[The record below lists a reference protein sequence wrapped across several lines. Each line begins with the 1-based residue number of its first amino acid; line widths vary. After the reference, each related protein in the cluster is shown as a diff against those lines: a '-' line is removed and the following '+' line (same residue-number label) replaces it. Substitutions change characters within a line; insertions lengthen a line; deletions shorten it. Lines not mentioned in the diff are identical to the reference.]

1 MASGNNAHAEG
12 SNTTASGSTSH
23 AEGSNTTAS
32 GSNSHSSGTQTIAN
46 HKSQFVFG
54 EFNIS
59 DPSTATA
66 SNRGTYIEIVGNG
79 TADNARSNA
88 RTLDFNGNESLNG
101 NLIPMT
107 TNSQTIGTSTNRW
120 KAVYIGTQSTIGAN
134 NKPIYWNNGVP
145 TVVGNEL
152 NVSITGNANTANT
165 AASADKLSIAR
176 TIKIELDST
185 SAASFDGTGDITL
198 GVTKTLP
205 VARGGT
211 GQSSVDSTPTNNS
224 LKMVTSGGV
233 YTAIENL
240 KTTLPYARSSTAG
253 GAANSVKAAITFSNS
268 GGATSGITYDG
279 SVARTISYTTVGA
292 APAGNYAGS
301 SAQGG
306 AANSVKEYITFTNS
320 GNGASSG
327 IQYNGNI
334 ARIISYNTIG
344 AAAASHTHYY
354 AGSLSEGGAARYA
367 QEATQL
373 TTGRTLRVK
382 LDRTDPSTAFDGTQN
397 IFDIGVNGK
406 LSVSNGGTGLSSTG
420 NANSVV
426 IGGSSGTTPMQT
438 VQTKRGAFYAT
449 ADNAKPQFDTLPV
462 AQGGTGKDSYTTNGV
477 LYASASTAIG
487 QATSNTANQ
496 ILMSNSNKV
505 PIWQSPS
512 TSITN
517 NNSIPP
523 TSTAVYNAINN
534 IKIEDLSNLSTS
546 YVWDSLTQGGAW
558 TTEIGNQNK
567 YVHGISGNTIRL
579 CRGSLADI
587 LLQKRIGYYTGSG
600 TSGEASVIR
609 INFNQGWV
617 PRILRLG
624 GNTEGNISGSDEH
637 DYWANDWQIDFYNL
651 WTNWTTNLNKFN
663 PVEIGL
669 GLGIAY
675 VRWVDSTCK
684 AIDIYVNY
692 GFTANNNLSGRKYYY
707 QATA

>member
-1 MASGNNAHAEG
+1 M
-12 SNTTASGSTSH
+12 
-23 AEGSNTTAS
+23 
-32 GSNSHSSGTQTIAN
+32 QTIAN
-46 HKSQFVFG
+46 HRSQFVFG
-54 EFNIS
+54 EYNIS

-66 SNRGTYIEIVGNG
+66 LNRGTYIEIVGNG
-79 TADNARSNA
+79 TANNARSNA
-88 RTLDFNGNESLNG
+88 RTLDFNGNESLKG

-120 KAVYIGTQSTIGAN
+120 KAIYIGTQSTIGAN
-134 NKPIYWNNGVP
+134 NKPIYWNEGIP
-145 TVVGNEL
+145 TVVSQDLAVN
-152 NVSITGNANTANT
+152 ITGT
-165 AASADKLSIAR
+165 AAKATTATSANKLSTAR

-198 GVTKTLP
+198 GVTKILP

-211 GQSSVDSTPTNNS
+211 GFGSVDSTPMTNS
-224 LKMVTSGGV
+224 QRMVTSGGV
-233 YTAIENL
+233 YTAIEDL
-240 KTTLPYARSSTAG
+240 KTTLPYAGSSTANG
-253 GAANSVKAAITFSNS
+253 PANSVKAAITFTNSSNGATSVTTYNGSEAKTISYNTIGAAAASHTHKYAGSLTANGPANSVKAAITFSDS

-279 SVARTISYTTVGA
+279 SVARTISYNTIGA
-292 APAGNYAGS
+292 APAGTYAGS
-301 SAQGG
+301 STQGG
-306 AANSVKEYITFTNS
+306 AATSAVTANQLAIGKTF
-320 GNGASSG
+320 
-327 IQYNGNI
+327 Q
-334 ARIISYNTIG
+334 
-344 AAAASHTHYY
+344 
-354 AGSLSEGGAARYA
+354 
-367 QEATQL
+367 
-373 TTGRTLRVK
+373 VK
-382 LDRTDPSTAFDGTQN
+382 LDRTTASSAFNGTQN
-397 IFDIGVNGK
+397 ISDIGVQGQ

-420 NANSVV
+420 NANAVV
-426 IGGSSGTTPMQT
+426 IGSSSSGTGKMQT
-438 VQTKRGAFYAT
+438 VRTDKGAFYAT
-449 ADNAKPQFDTLPV
+449 APDAKPQFGILPV
-462 AQGGTGKDSYTTNGV
+462 AQGGTGKESYTTNGV
-477 LYASASTAIG
+477 LYASASTVVS

-517 NNSIPP
+517 NNNIPP

-546 YVWDSLTQGGAW
+546 YVWDSLTKGGAW
-558 TTEIGNQNK
+558 ITEIGNQNK
-567 YVHGISGNTIRL
+567 YVHGISGTTIHL

-637 DYWANDWQIDFYNL
+637 DYWANNWQIDFYNL

-684 AIDIYVNY
+684 AIDIYVNS
-692 GFTANNNLSGRKYYY
+692 GFTDHNNLSGRKYYY